1 MAKNRLVEDLREMEN
16 QKAKLT
22 LERKNLM
29 SACET
34 LASKFNLESQQNLN
48 LQGTIIIIK
57 IGLDSFCKISRKQ
70 SKMFRCIE
78 KSSVSLKLKWL

>member
-1 MAKNRLVEDLREMEN
+1 MSKIKELLSVNDELDMAKNRLVEDLREMEN

-48 LQGTIIIIK
+48 LQGTPIFI
-57 IGLDSFCKISRKQ
+57 
-70 SKMFRCIE
+70 
-78 KSSVSLKLKWL
+78 